1 MDKIL
6 KKKQEILVGSTKLK
20 TNKNKNFE
28 KNDYFINNMQ
38 FNKAYTYALSN
49 KEKFSNM
56 NDEQI
61 ITHLK
66 KQYLEYRNNWVNAIN
81 KKNKSNPLSIDIELA
96 SICDLAC
103 PHCSRE
109 YIVTPDKIM
118 DFDLYKKIIDEISEM
133 SVPSIKLNWR
143 GEPLLHPNISKCI
156 DYAKRKGILE
166 VIINTNATMLTKKKS
181 EELIDSGL
189 DYMIYSFDGGTKK
202 TYEKMRPGRFKK
214 NQYENIVK
222 NIIDFNEVRFKKK
235 AKFPITKIQ
244 MIMTSDTRNEI
255 DEFYKTFENIVDDVT
270 VTQYN
275 ERGGGLNDLDE
286 NIKTKLIKYFKDKNL
301 SPNTSYMVDIDKNIY
316 VSEKRKTCEQIYQ
329 RLMITYNGRVGM
341 CCHDWGAQHGLG
353 FINENAFNENKEFNE
368 VMTKVKSKK
377 KGFELLSNVSM
388 PQNFNEPKHNV
399 STLKEIWKGDE
410 LNKVRKNHECGKVD
424 DVEVC
429 KNCTFKD
436 TYEWTK
442 VEL

>member
-28 KNDYFINNMQ
+28 KNYYFINNMQ

-166 VIINTNATMLTKKKS
+166 VIINTNATMLTKKN
-181 EELIDSGL
+181 L
-189 DYMIYSFDGGTKK
+189 
-202 TYEKMRPGRFKK
+202 K
-214 NQYENIVK
+214 N
-222 NIIDFNEVRFKKK
+222 
-235 AKFPITKIQ
+235 
-244 MIMTSDTRNEI
+244 
-255 DEFYKTFENIVDDVT
+255 
-270 VTQYN
+270 
-275 ERGGGLNDLDE
+275 
-286 NIKTKLIKYFKDKNL
+286 
-301 SPNTSYMVDIDKNIY
+301 
-316 VSEKRKTCEQIYQ
+316 
-329 RLMITYNGRVGM
+329 
-341 CCHDWGAQHGLG
+341 
-353 FINENAFNENKEFNE
+353 
-368 VMTKVKSKK
+368 
-377 KGFELLSNVSM
+377 
-388 PQNFNEPKHNV
+388 
-399 STLKEIWKGDE
+399 
-410 LNKVRKNHECGKVD
+410 
-424 DVEVC
+424 
-429 KNCTFKD
+429 
-436 TYEWTK
+436 
-442 VEL
+442 

>member
-353 FINENAFNENKEFNE
+353 FINKNAFNENKEFNE